1 LPDALV
7 EALSRAGI
15 EKSFPIQSATIAD
28 ALAGRDVLGKARTGS
43 GKTLGFGLPAIARLA
58 ETGRPEA
65 NKPRA
70 IVLVP
75 TRELAMQVNDALE
88 PYAHA
93 MHVSLRLV
101 AGGLSMSKQIYALQ
115 RGVHLLVAT
124 PGRLADLVRRGDAD
138 LSDVSLIVLDEADHM
153 ADMGFMEEITEIL
166 AGVPAGGQRL
176 LFSATLDGDVDRLVN
191 DYMRDPVLHDV
202 TDGNEG
208 PAAMTHVGL
217 NVPPHLKYQIANRIV
232 SREGRTIVFVRTKL
246 GCDRIAGQMRE
257 AGVNAV
263 ALHGDKTQAERNT
276 AISGFRAGTVPVLVA
291 TDVAARGIH
300 VDSVDLVMQ
309 IDPPADHKD
318 YTHRAGRTARA
329 GASGMVV
336 TLVLPHQRKTVDRLF
351 ENAGI
356 EPLFRKIRGDD
367 AESMAMV
374 DQLTGGSEPSGI
386 PVPEPRVPRSASGRG
401 RPERGGGS
409 RGRGDGARRPGRNMS
424 DGGRWDSRREDSG
437 SSRAREEFARK
448 ERDLADRERQL
459 AMREQEL
466 SSRVETPRA
475 REDAAPRID
484 RNTSP
489 PRSSAG
495 YGRNTRPPRSSG
507 SSDRGSR
514 PERSTGGYDRNSR
527 GTSESSPARGR
538 DNDRG
543 SYDRPPRS
551 GSSER
556 AYRSNSSD
564 RPANSGSWDRKDSKP
579 AWKREDRP
587 STQGRGD
594 RNERPQRGR
603 DGDRDSRPPRTTGN
617 YDRGSRPE
625 RSTGGYDRDSR
636 STSDSRPARGRDNDR
651 GSYSRPERNR
661 SRDERP
667 SYGRPERSSGRND
680 RSDSR
685 DDRDST
691 RSNTDGPARSERSS
705 GRDQGEANKP
715 FRSKY
720 FEAKKGSST
729 SGKKGPKKA
738 NRSGKPRPKKK

>member
-1 LPDALV
+1 MPDALV
-7 EALSRAGI
+7 GALSRAGI
-15 EKSFPIQSATIAD
+15 ETTFPIQSATIAD

-101 AGGLSMSKQIYALQ
+101 AGGLSMSKQIQALD

-138 LSDVSLIVLDEADHM
+138 LSDVSLVVLDEADHM

-166 AGVPAGGQRL
+166 ARVPKGGQRL
-176 LFSATLDGDVDRLVN
+176 LFSATLDGDVDRIVSA
-191 DYMRDPVLHDV
+191 YMDNPVLHDV
-202 TDGNEG
+202 TDGG
-208 PAAMTHVGL
+208 DATATMTHVGL

-257 AGVNAV
+257 AGVNAI
-263 ALHGDKTQAERNT
+263 ALHGDKTQVERNA

-329 GASGMVV
+329 GEAGMVV

-351 ENAGI
+351 EGAGI

-374 DQLTGGSEPSGI
+374 DQLTGGHEPSGI
-386 PVPEPRVPRSASGRG
+386 PVPEPRVPRAANGRG

-409 RGRGDGARRPGRNMS
+409 RGRGDTGRRPSRNMS
-424 DGGRWDSRREDSG
+424 EGGRWDSRREDAG
-437 SSRAREEFARK
+437 TSRAREDFARK
-448 ERDLADRERQL
+448 ESELAERERRL
-459 AMREQEL
+459 TMREQEL
-466 SSRVETPRA
+466 TARAEATRAPIATNLGASRDDRPSYDRKSNDRKPYSRDDRPAKSSSWNKGSKPTTSR
-475 REDAAPRID
+475 DD
-484 RNTSP
+484 RP
-489 PRSSAG
+489 SSDRKSYDHKP
-495 YGRNTRPPRSSG
+495 YGRDERSSG
-507 SSDRGSR
+507 
-514 PERSTGGYDRNSR
+514 TGAS
-527 GTSESSPARGR
+527 
-538 DNDRG
+538 NDR
-543 SYDRPPRS
+543 
-551 GSSER
+551 
-556 AYRSNSSD
+556 
-564 RPANSGSWDRKDSKP
+564 KP
-579 AWKREDRP
+579 Y
-587 STQGRGD
+587 G
-594 RNERPQRGR
+594 
-603 DGDRDSRPPRTTGN
+603 
-617 YDRGSRPE
+617 
-625 RSTGGYDRDSR
+625 
-636 STSDSRPARGRDNDR
+636 
-651 GSYSRPERNR
+651 
-661 SRDERP
+661 RDERP
-667 SYGRPERSSGRND
+667 AKSSPWNKN
-680 RSDSR
+680 SKPTSNR
-685 DDRDST
+685 DDRPAYKGRGSDASNSSRPDSKAP
-691 RSNTDGPARSERSS
+691 RRAGSPGGAPGSR
-705 GRDQGEANKP
+705 
-715 FRSKY
+715 
-720 FEAKKGSST
+720 KKGSGSKQGEEAT
-729 SGKKGPKKA
+729 PGKAKKPPKQS